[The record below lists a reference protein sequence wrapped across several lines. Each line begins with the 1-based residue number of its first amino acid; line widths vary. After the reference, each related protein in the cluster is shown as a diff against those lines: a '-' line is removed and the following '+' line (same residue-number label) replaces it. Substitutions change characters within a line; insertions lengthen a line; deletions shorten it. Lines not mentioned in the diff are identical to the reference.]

1 MEGLWDFPDDIK
13 VIIIPQMIE
22 KIFNSIREMNQIL
35 NKYNF
40 RVDKLSEKELNKYK
54 KLINNIRR
62 GDMDFV
68 SDEDAKNIKLL
79 NRNQEKYDKVSP
91 VILRNIKRMKQNLK
105 ILSDLYHEITVN
117 NKRKLKK

>member
-22 KIFNSIREMNQIL
+22 KIFNSIKELNQIL

-54 KLINNIRR
+54 KLINHVRR

-105 ILSDLYHEITVN
+105 ILSDLNHEITVN

>member
-22 KIFNSIREMNQIL
+22 KIFNSIRELNQIL

>member
-1 MEGLWDFPDDIK
+1 MENVWDFPDDIK

-22 KIFNSIREMNQIL
+22 KIFNSIRELNQIL
-35 NKYNF
+35 SKYKF
-40 RVDKLSEKELNKYK
+40 RLDTLSKKELDKYK
-54 KLINNIRR
+54 KLIIHIRK
-62 GDMDFV
+62 GDMEFV

-91 VILRNIKRMKQNLK
+91 VILRNINRMKQNLK
-105 ILSDLYHEITVN
+105 ILSDLYHKITIN